1 MNQPTASAHVQA
13 IQGSQEM
20 LTTNRKALTINL
32 DPQWYGTFAE
42 IGAAQEVARAFFR
55 AGGAA
60 GTVAK
65 SISAYDMVCSDTIYG
80 KAPRYVSR
88 ERLSTMLDTEY
99 GFLVDQLGDQRGDR
113 TCFFVFADTVAARNF
128 KGDNDCQGWMGI
140 RFQTEPGGPPSEIII
155 HVRMW
160 DKEAVLQQEALA
172 IVGVNLCYGAFYY
185 RDDPKQLIE
194 SLVDRLGAERIEIDM
209 LKLSGPAFE
218 GIDNRLTSIY
228 LVQLGITNA
237 VMFSPEGDVV
247 QPSEVLRKKAILVE
261 RGRFNPVTRLH
272 TDMLA
277 CATRRFQAEER
288 VQGKDVVVLM
298 ELSLNNLL
306 GDQHYHQPQD
316 IIDRVELLS
325 LLGHTVLIS
334 NLPHNHRLAGYFRRY
349 TQEMVGI
356 AMGAL
361 TFFDLMKDE
370 HYTSLQGGILE
381 GLGRLFR
388 FQLKLY
394 VYPAHG
400 KGPGTPL
407 VTGDNMN
414 VPPHLKMLYAH
425 LLHNQLVESLE
436 GYQEDCLDAFPD
448 DVLSRIQA
456 DEPSWEELVPEGTS
470 QRIKEL
476 GLFGWK
482 QSERNR
488 RPMGVDQ

>member
-1 MNQPTASAHVQA
+1 MNQIDASAHVQA

-20 LTTNRKALTINL
+20 LTTSRKTLTINL

-65 SISAYDMVCSDTIYG
+65 SISAYDMVFSDAIYG

-88 ERLSTMLDTEY
+88 ERLVTMLDKEY
-99 GFLVDQLGDQRGDR
+99 RLLIERLHEQRGDK

-128 KGDNDCQGWMGI
+128 KGDNDCQGWMGV

-172 IVGVNLCYGAFYY
+172 IVGVNLCYAGFYY
-185 RDDPKQLIE
+185 REDPRQLIE
-194 SLVDRLGAERIEIDM
+194 SLVDRLGAERLEIDM
-209 LKLSGPAFE
+209 LKLSGPAFH

-228 LVQLGITNA
+228 LVELGITNA
-237 VMFSPEGDVV
+237 VMFQPDGDVV

-261 RGRFNPVTRLH
+261 RGRFNPVTCLH

-277 CATRRFQAEER
+277 CATRRFQEEDR
-288 VQGKDVVVLM
+288 VQGKETVVLM

-306 GDQHYHQPQD
+306 GDAHYNSPQD

-325 LLGHTVLIS
+325 HLGHTVLIS
-334 NLPHNHRLAGYFRRY
+334 NLSHNHRLAAYLRRY

-361 TFFDLMKDE
+361 TFFELMKDN
-370 HYTSLQGGILE
+370 HYSSLQGGILE
-381 GLGRLFR
+381 ALGRLFR
-388 FQLKLY
+388 YQLKLY
-394 VYPAHG
+394 VYPAFS
-400 KGPGTPL
+400 KGPKREL
-407 VTGDNMN
+407 VTGNNIEVM
-414 VPPHLKMLYAH
+414 PHLQMLFAH
-425 LLHNQLVESLE
+425 MLHNHLVESLE
-436 GYQEDCLDAFPD
+436 GFREECLEAFPD
-448 DVLSRIQA
+448 DVLSRLQA
-456 DEPSWEELVPEGTS
+456 NEPSWEVMVPEGTA

-476 GLFGWK
+476 GLFGW
-482 QSERNR
+482 QAN
-488 RPMGVDQ
+488 

>member
-1 MNQPTASAHVQA
+1 MNQSETSAHVQA

-55 AGGAA
+55 VGGAA

-80 KAPRYVSR
+80 KAPRYVSH
-88 ERLSTMLDTEY
+88 ERLQTMMDTEY
-99 GFLVDQLGDQRGDR
+99 NFLIDQLAQQRGDR

-128 KGDNDCQGWMGI
+128 KGDNECHGWMGV
-140 RFQTEPGGPPSEIII
+140 RFQTRPGGEPSEILI

-172 IVGVNLCYGAFYY
+172 IVGVNLCYAAFYY
-185 RDDPKQLIE
+185 RDDPRKLIE
-194 SLVDRLGAERIEIDM
+194 SLVDRLGTDRIEIDM
-209 LKLSGPAFE
+209 LKLLGPAFE

-228 LVQLGITNA
+228 LVELGITNA
-237 VMFSPEGDVV
+237 VLFRPDGDVV

-277 CATRRFQAEER
+277 CATRRFQQEER
-288 VQGKDVVVLM
+288 VQGKELVVLM

-306 GDQHYHQPQD
+306 GDPHYSCPQD
-316 IIDRVELLS
+316 IIDRVELMS
-325 LLGHTVLIS
+325 MLGHTVLIS
-334 NLPHNHRLAGYFRRY
+334 NLPHNHRLAGYLRRY
-349 TQEMVGI
+349 TSEMVGI

-361 TFFDLMKDE
+361 TFYELMKDE
-370 HYTSLQGGILE
+370 HYTSLPGGILE
-381 GLGRLFR
+381 ALGRLFR
-388 FQLKLY
+388 YDLKLY

-400 KGPGTPL
+400 RGPGSPL
-407 VTGDNMN
+407 VTGDT
-414 VPPHLKMLYAH
+414 VDVLPHLKMLYAYMLYNH
-425 LLHNQLVESLE
+425 LVESLWGFDE
-436 GYQEDCLDAFPD
+436 SCLDAYPN
-448 DVLSRIQA
+448 DVLHRIESGDA
-456 DEPSWEELVPEGTS
+456 SWESMVPAITVP
-470 QRIKEL
+470 RIKEL

-482 QSERNR
+482 PEQTI
-488 RPMGVDQ
+488 

>member
-1 MNQPTASAHVQA
+1 MTQSPTSAHVQA
-13 IQGSQEM
+13 IQGSLEM

-65 SISAYDMVCSDTIYG
+65 SISAYDMVFSDSIYG

-88 ERLSTMLDTEY
+88 ERLKTMLDTEY
-99 GFLVDQLGDQRGDR
+99 DLLNDRLSDQRGAS

-128 KGDNDCQGWMGI
+128 RGDNDCQGWMGI

-185 RDDPKQLIE
+185 RDNPRQLIE
-194 SLVDRLGAERIEIDM
+194 SIADRLGAERIEIDM
-209 LKLSGPAFE
+209 LKLSGPAFQ

-228 LVQLGITNA
+228 LVELGITNA
-237 VMFSPEGDVV
+237 VMFTPDGDVV

-277 CATRRFQAEER
+277 CATQRFQTEER
-288 VQGKDVVVLM
+288 VQGKDIVVLM

-306 GDQHYHQPQD
+306 GDEHYHDPQD
-316 IIDRVELLS
+316 IIDRVELLT
-325 LLGHTVLIS
+325 LLGHTVLVS
-334 NLPHNHRLAGYFRRY
+334 NFPHNHRLAAYFRRY
-349 TQEMVGI
+349 TSEMVGI

-361 TFFDLMKDE
+361 TFFDLMKEE

-381 GLGRLFR
+381 ALGRLFR
-388 FQLKLY
+388 YALKLY
-394 VYPAHG
+394 VYPAHS
-400 KGPGTPL
+400 KQPGAPL
-407 VTGDNMN
+407 VTGDN
-414 VPPHLKMLYAH
+414 VEVEPGLRMLYAH
-425 LLHNQLVESLE
+425 LLHNKLVESLE
-436 GYQEDCLDAFPD
+436 GYHEDCLEAFPN
-448 DVLSRIQA
+448 DVLHRLQNN
-456 DEPSWEELVPEGTS
+456 EPSWEALVPEGTA

-482 QSERNR
+482 R
-488 RPMGVDQ
+488 D